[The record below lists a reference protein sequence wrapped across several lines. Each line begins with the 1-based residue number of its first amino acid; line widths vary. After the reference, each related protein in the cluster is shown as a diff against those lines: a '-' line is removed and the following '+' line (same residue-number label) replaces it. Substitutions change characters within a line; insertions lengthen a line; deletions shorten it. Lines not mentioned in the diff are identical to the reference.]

1 MDITS
6 IRKKAIDTVA
16 STSDLK
22 DLEIV
27 YKSFLGKNGELNNL
41 LKTLGSLPADQRKEA
56 GQSLNLLKK
65 EIEAIYSQKNFIKH
79 NFSIN
84 QINFL
89 GDRQTNIKIQQGLL
103 VLKSPTATKTY
114 NLEIKSESEK
124 IITGKDAKGDAVSFE
139 LEIKVF
145 LIIKEQSF
153 QVDKKYI
160 ENFKYNN
167 LEDKIE
173 LRNYEREI
181 KLNLAENITNKII
194 FDIAKLDDN

>member
-1 MDITS
+1 MQ
-6 IRKKAIDTVA
+6 K
-16 STSDLK
+16 
-22 DLEIV
+22 
-27 YKSFLGKNGELNNL
+27 KSFILIILFFLTSCGY
-41 LKTLGSLPADQRKEA
+41 
-56 GQSLNLLKK
+56 
-65 EIEAIYSQKNFIKH
+65 EAIYSQKNFIKH